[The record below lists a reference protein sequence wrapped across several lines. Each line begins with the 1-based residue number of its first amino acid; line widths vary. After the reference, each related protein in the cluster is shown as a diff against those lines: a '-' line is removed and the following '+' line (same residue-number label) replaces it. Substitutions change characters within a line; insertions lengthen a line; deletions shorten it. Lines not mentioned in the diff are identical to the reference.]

1 MTTRTMRINSVRGLL
16 REFGTVFP
24 AGASTICAHVR
35 ALIENVDATVPL
47 VLRDLLDQLIVEIRE
62 LEDRIKTVEKHLETL
77 AEQTPVVDRLRSIPG
92 VGVIPPRISSSCYL

>member
-1 MTTRTMRINSVRGLL
+1 
-16 REFGTVFP
+16 
-24 AGASTICAHVR
+24 
-35 ALIENVDATVPL
+35 